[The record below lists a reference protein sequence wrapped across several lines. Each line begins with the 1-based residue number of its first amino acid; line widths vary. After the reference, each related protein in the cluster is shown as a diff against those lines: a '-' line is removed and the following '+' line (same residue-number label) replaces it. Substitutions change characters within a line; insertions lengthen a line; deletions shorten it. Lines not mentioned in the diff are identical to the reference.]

1 MVKWKV
7 LIRPKDFG
15 GLGILD
21 VRAMNVCLVAKWL
34 DRLEN
39 DVDNMCCDL
48 LRRKYLGQKNISRL
62 RGVLARNSG
71 EEC

>member
-1 MVKWKV
+1 MVKWEV

-39 DVDNMCCDL
+39 DVDNM
-48 LRRKYLGQKNISRL
+48 
-62 RGVLARNSG
+62 
-71 EEC
+71 